1 MTCRWKPWLEKVD
14 EETRYGKKTSEVLLD
29 EDSEINTAL
38 RREIRKLSEAVSKM
52 ELEDRR
58 QKRDKKKCKRCWLSR
73 CSRGEGCPA
82 NTKRCYRCGEQG
94 HFSKSILCK
103 GVKKV
108 QEECSPKQEM
118 VAGVIREGDRDS
130 RIRVS
135 LGIAKQ
141 GASFGAVRVSLLAD
155 TGVRRTILNLGDW
168 EQLGRGELKE
178 TRLKFSLLQFSPS
191 QPLPIPKAQ
200 NCPSHPSVRQ

>member
-1 MTCRWKPWLEKVD
+1 MTCRWKPWLEGVD
-14 EETRYGKKTSEVLLD
+14 EAQHGKKTAEVFFD
-29 EDSEINTAL
+29 DDSEINTAL
-38 RREIRKLSEAVSKM
+38 RREVRKIAEAVSKL

-58 QKRDKKKCKRCWLSR
+58 QKRDKKKCKRCLLSR
-73 CSRGEGCPA
+73 CSRGERCPA
-82 NTKRCYRCGEQG
+82 NTKRCNRCGEQG
-94 HFSKSILCK
+94 HFSKSTLCK

-178 TRLKFSLLQFSPS
+178 TKLKFRPYAGVIEM
-191 QPLPIPKAQ
+191 P
-200 NCPSHPSVRQ
+200 